1 MFTGEYECTLDEK
14 GRVSIPSR
22 FREVLNHRYNC
33 KLILSR
39 WFDGCLALFPYDEW
53 VKIANKLRETT
64 SFTQSQGR
72 KLQRLFF
79 GSAIEC
85 SLDKQGR
92 LMIPQ
97 RQRQMA
103 NINRHVV
110 LIGMV
115 DKIEIWSKEL
125 MDRYNE
131 EMEQTLEDLA
141 ETINGLQL

>member
-14 GRVSIPSR
+14 GRVSIPSK
-22 FREVLNHRYNC
+22 FREVLNQRYNC

-39 WFDGCLALFPYDEW
+39 WFDGCLALFPYEEW

-64 SFTQSQGR
+64 SFTQPEGR

-79 GSAIEC
+79 SSAIEC

-103 NINRHVV
+103 GINRRVV
-110 LIGMV
+110 MIGIV
-115 DKIEIWSKEL
+115 DKIEIWAKEVI
-125 MDRYNE
+125 DKYYSE
-131 EMEQTLEDLA
+131 EMEQGLEDLA
-141 ETINGLQL
+141 EMINVQL

>member
-14 GRVSIPSR
+14 GRVSIPSK
-22 FREVLNHRYNC
+22 FREVLNQRYNC

-39 WFDGCLALFPYDEW
+39 WFDGCLALFPYEEW

-64 SFTQSQGR
+64 SFTQPEGR

-79 GSAIEC
+79 SSAIEC

-103 NINRHVV
+103 GINRRVV
-110 LIGMV
+110 MIGIV
-115 DKIEIWSKEL
+115 DKIEIWAKEA
-125 MDRYNE
+125 MDKYYSE
-131 EMEQTLEDLA
+131 EMEQGLEDLA
-141 ETINGLQL
+141 EMINVQL